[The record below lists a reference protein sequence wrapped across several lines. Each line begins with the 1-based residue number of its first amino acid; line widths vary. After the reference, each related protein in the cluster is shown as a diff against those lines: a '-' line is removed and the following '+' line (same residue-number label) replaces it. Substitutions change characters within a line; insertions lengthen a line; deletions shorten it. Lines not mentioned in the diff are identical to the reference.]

1 MNPQMQWWME
11 KRVTGGIL
19 TIIYIQLDGQ
29 NDSQITISSMERE
42 RKEIEIR
49 RCWLADSSQ
58 AVPVS

>member
-1 MNPQMQWWME
+1 ME